1 MAGGSEAPR
10 GRLLNREA
18 LSWIWYDLGTSG
30 FNAVVVTFVF
40 SVYLTSAAFGTED
53 ETSSSLGVG
62 LTIAAVVVALLAP
75 VLGHRAD
82 RTGAPVRA
90 LGLTSAVVLVIIA
103 GLFFIRPD
111 PAYLW
116 PGIIALAVATVF
128 GEFAAVHYNALLKR
142 VSTPK
147 TVGRISGFGWG
158 SGYLGSIVLLLILLF
173 GFIQPEVGLFG
184 VSNADALDIRASM
197 LVTAAWFAMG
207 MVPILIVMRDPH
219 PGGPRRT
226 RTDDVAAPPP
236 EPDSEPLGAA
246 PPRESLA
253 DAYRALWAT
262 VRQMARD
269 APETL
274 KFLIASAI
282 FRDGLV
288 GVFTFGGVIAAGT
301 FGFSAADVVIFAVA
315 ANLVAGVAT
324 VTLGIFDDIIGPRWV
339 IVVSLTLMIVA
350 GVGIF
355 WLHEGGSTVFW
366 VLGLALCIFVGP
378 AQSASRSL
386 LARLIPRGLEGE
398 VFGLYQTCGRALS
411 FLAPVAFTG
420 FIALGRAVV
429 PDAPSTQYW
438 GILGIMTVLA
448 AGLIALLFV
457 RADGRTVVDD
467 RWARP

>member
-1 MAGGSEAPR
+1 MATGSESPR

-18 LSWIWYDLGTSG
+18 LSWLWYDLGTSG

-142 VSTPK
+142 VSTPE

-207 MVPILIVMRDPH
+207 MVPILVVMRDP
-219 PGGPRRT
+219 GRSGRAST
-226 RTDDVAAPPP
+226 
-236 EPDSEPLGAA
+236 

-262 VRQMARD
+262 VRRMARE

-301 FGFSAADVVIFAVA
+301 FGFSAAEGVIFAVA

-411 FLAPVAFTG
+411 FLAPLAFTG
-420 FIALGRAVV
+420 FIALGRAVR

-438 GILGIMTVLA
+438 GILGIMMVLLV
-448 AGLIALLFV
+448 GLTAFLFV

>member
-1 MAGGSEAPR
+1 MTGDPGVAR
-10 GRLLNREA
+10 RRLLTREA
-18 LSWIWYDLGTSG
+18 ISWIWYDLGTSG

-40 SVYLTSAAFGTED
+40 SVYLTSSAFGTSD
-53 ETSSSLGVG
+53 ETSSSLGLG
-62 LTIAAVVVALLAP
+62 LTIAAAVVALLAP

-82 RTGAPVRA
+82 RTGRPVAA
-90 LGLTSAVVLVIIA
+90 LGVTSSVVLVIVA

-142 VSTPK
+142 VSSPA

-158 SGYLGSIVLLLILLF
+158 SGYLGSIALLLILLF
-173 GFIQPEVGLFG
+173 GFIQPDVGLFG
-184 VSNADALDIRASM
+184 VTGADALDIRASM

-207 MVPILIVMRDPH
+207 MIPILIVMRDP
-219 PGGPRRT
+219 GPRDR
-226 RTDDVAAPPP
+226 RAGRA
-236 EPDSEPLGAA
+236 G
-246 PPRESLA
+246 ESLA

-262 VRQMARD
+262 IRRLARE

-301 FGFSAADVVIFAVA
+301 FGFSAAEVVIFAVA
-315 ANLVAGVAT
+315 ANLVAGIAT
-324 VTLGIFDDIIGPRWV
+324 VTLGIFDDLIGPRRV
-339 IVVSLTLMIVA
+339 ILASLALMVLA

-355 WLHEGGSTVFW
+355 ALHDRGPSVFW
-366 VLGLALCIFVGP
+366 VLGLVLCIFVGP

-386 LARLIPRGLEGE
+386 LARLIPHGLEGE

-411 FLAPVAFTG
+411 FLAPAAFTG
-420 FIALGRAVV
+420 FIALGGAVRPQAV
-429 PDAPSTQYW
+429 STQYW
-438 GILGIMTVLA
+438 GILGIMAVLL

-457 RADGRTVVDD
+457 RADGRDVVDD
-467 RWARP
+467 RWASPLPTAGLDPADRASD